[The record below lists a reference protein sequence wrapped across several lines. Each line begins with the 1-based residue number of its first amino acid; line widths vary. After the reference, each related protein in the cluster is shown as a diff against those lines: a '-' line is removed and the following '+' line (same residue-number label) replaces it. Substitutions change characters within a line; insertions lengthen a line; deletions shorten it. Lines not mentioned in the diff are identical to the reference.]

1 MGEYSKGVSIY
12 IKKCEFVHEIRTK
25 IIIKKSNKNEALA
38 NWNWIF
44 KIHIWPPAN
53 QSQILKIHI

>member
-25 IIIKKSNKNEALA
+25 IIIKNQIKMRLLA
-38 NWNWIF
+38 NWNWI
-44 KIHIWPPAN
+44 
-53 QSQILKIHI
+53 